1 MNSKTPKTDAE
12 ARLITLDCDDSCV
25 EIYIKRDGKNIEG
38 DIVIADFARQLEE
51 ENNNMREAI
60 REAHTQIRYAEASFA
75 GLALRLHPNDPS
87 NDAVLARTKAA
98 LAKLQPFLQ

>member
-1 MNSKTPKTDAE
+1 MTKTPRTDAAEQEQNILNQGIPDKNWPWE
-12 ARLITLDCDDSCV
+12 A
-25 EIYIKRDGKNIEG
+25 IKSGYN
-38 DIVIADFARQLEE
+38 FARQLEE

-87 NDAVLARTKAA
+87 NDVVLTRTKAA